1 MCIENNKSSENRL
14 NPPIVADKPL
24 GYASSRMASSMGMQP
39 PKQEKLDSSRKTFP
53 STMISTK
60 YYSYQDSYKSP
71 GEEEVKEGN
80 GKGKKRLV
88 KEFIKIAKQNEEA
101 DEAGT
106 SVSIENGDIKIGNN
120 RINIGVSCNIETVK
134 VDNEDTL
141 MISSDEPIA
150 VRVVPITLNTP
161 MIITADSASSQSISG
176 YDKILKVLGSNY
188 CLSDVYGQC
197 QPFGGRKS
205 IPCQSFHNS
214 N

>member
-1 MCIENNKSSENRL
+1 
-14 NPPIVADKPL
+14 
-24 GYASSRMASSMGMQP
+24 MASSMGMQP

-106 SVSIENGDIKIGNN
+106 SVSIENGDIRIGNN
-120 RINIGVSCNIETVK
+120 RINIGVS
-134 VDNEDTL
+134 
-141 MISSDEPIA
+141 
-150 VRVVPITLNTP
+150 
-161 MIITADSASSQSISG
+161 
-176 YDKILKVLGSNY
+176 
-188 CLSDVYGQC
+188 
-197 QPFGGRKS
+197 
-205 IPCQSFHNS
+205 
-214 N
+214 